1 MWNYGESKPLTI
13 NQMSYQLEMYY
24 NLLKDGKIE
33 GIILCSNT
41 IADIG
46 IEAVDYTRNWIAE
59 VGDEVI

>member
-1 MWNYGESKPLTI
+1 
-13 NQMSYQLEMYY
+13 MSYQLEMYY